1 MSNTP
6 TPSEA
11 SSSQVGIA
19 PALLCQ
25 KCGETT
31 NMASSCATG
40 RNPLLRACNSCLAT
54 EKWLNRSLTKP
65 KGREETEEEKGRRLN
80 AQKVKDELKAK
91 TPEDRKKWYAEQ
103 KLSRAQEDHR
113 TKRTFS
119 SAVGHVEERRI
130 ASSFRDNLDVYVP
143 FRIWAAQEMS
153 LKVYNTLREAEAGW
167 EKLLANPATLT
178 VQKNGQTCVKQFHG
192 VEVRQRDGHEFQS
205 GLRQRMDI
213 SDEKELDEYLE
224 ENESRLKR
232 AKNRLSV
239 EAKANEEEGDDK
251 IIPLLTVRKD
261 LGQLKEIEEARDAE
275 MHAQAAAI
283 AERKAK
289 EAKQKKEKEES
300 QEKSLPLEKLALQSA
315 KGKAVQTMTN
325 VLLRLQTVYK
335 TLEEEANKLTENEG
349 EDIKREQAAKFR
361 CVAQALQTLET
372 SINEKD
378 KAWEHDAS
386 QTQTAEELAALR
398 QQITEATKN
407 FHTSSE
413 DSKAAKDTITDVR
426 CWLNNTK
433 KAIRDAEK
441 AAQKTAAGKKIAKVA
456 GSNTL
461 DQLGL
466 ALAKDCRSMTESH
479 GDISYTLD
487 VKNILA
493 GGPPCLLDTN
503 RSQQLRDTV
512 FGLDY
517 YKLQKTWVAE
527 KMKFVQGSSC
537 SAIVSKK
544 AVAGRLGQL
553 LQKSWPD
560 ILGTDTLRGVPAEAQ
575 DHFVIQFAQRHNN
588 TGSLYARTEL
598 NCPMLLLLLEGDL
611 AVGGFRPD
619 RLGGKT
625 LAEEV
630 RKLESMTA
638 TQIRL
643 EAENHGWMVRLKPGA
658 SILIPSNCVW
668 FELSGDDSENHS
680 IRQVIG
686 REAFVPPMLQWLE
699 QMDKEGSLAQNEA
712 LVKLR
717 AFLQSQTQAV

>member
-1 MSNTP
+1 MSSTP

-11 SSSQVGIA
+11 SGSQTGLV

-25 KCGETT
+25 KCGEAT
-31 NMASSCATG
+31 NMASSSATG
-40 RNPLLRACNSCLAT
+40 RNPLLRACNGCCAT
-54 EKWLNRSLTKP
+54 EKWLNRSLAKP
-65 KGREETEEEKGRRLN
+65 KGRDETEEEKARRLN
-80 AQKVKDELKAK
+80 AQKIKDELKATRRPK
-91 TPEDRKKWYAEQ
+91 TGRI
-103 KLSRAQEDHR
+103 
-113 TKRTFS
+113 
-119 SAVGHVEERRI
+119 GHVEERRI
-130 ASSFRDNLDVYVP
+130 ASSFKDNVEVYVP
-143 FRIWAAQEMS
+143 FRTWAAQEMS
-153 LKVYNTLREAEAGW
+153 LKVYNTLKEAEGGW

-178 VQKNGQTCVKQFHG
+178 VQQNGQTCVKQFHG

-239 EAKANEEEGDDK
+239 EAKANEEEGGEK

-283 AERKAK
+283 AERKAR
-289 EAKQKKEKEES
+289 EAKQKKDKEEN

-335 TLEEEANKLTENEG
+335 TLEEEANKITENES
-349 EDIKREQAAKFR
+349 EDIKKEQAAKFR
-361 CVAQALQTLET
+361 CVAIAMQTLET
-372 SINEKD
+372 AINEKD
-378 KAWEHDAS
+378 KSWEHETS
-386 QTQTAEELAALR
+386 THQTADQLAALR

-407 FHTSSE
+407 FHTTSE
-413 DSKAAKDTITDVR
+413 ECKAARDTVTDVR
-426 CWLNNTK
+426 CWLNSTK

-456 GSNTL
+456 ASNTL
-461 DQLGL
+461 EQLGM
-466 ALAKDCRSMTESH
+466 ALAKDCSGMTESC
-479 GDISYTLD
+479 GNMSYSL
-487 VKNILA
+487 NA
-493 GGPPCLLDTN
+493 
-503 RSQQLRDTV
+503 V
-512 FGLDY
+512 FKLDY

-544 AVAGRLGQL
+544 AVAGRLAQF
-553 LQKSWPD
+553 LQRSWPD
-560 ILGTDTLRGVPAEAQ
+560 ILGDDPLRGIPAEAQ
-575 DHFVIQFAQRHNN
+575 DHFVIQFAQRHSN
-588 TGSLYARTEL
+588 TGSIYARTEM
-598 NCPMLLLLLEGDL
+598 NCPMLLILLEGEL
-611 AVGGFRPD
+611 AVGGFRPE

-630 RKLESMTA
+630 KKLESMTA

-643 EAENHGWMVRLKPGA
+643 EAENHGWISRLKPGA
-658 SILIPSNCVW
+658 SIVIPSNCVW
-668 FELSGDDSENHS
+668 FELSGDDDENHS
-680 IRQVIG
+680 IRQVLG
-686 REAFVPPMLQWLE
+686 REAFTPAMLQWLQ

-712 LVKLR
+712 LVKSGSVKPSIQLEGKI
-717 AFLQSQTQAV
+717 QGSQP